1 MKQIRYVAGI
11 RAAFSVK
18 MAYHGGK
25 GRRKNMNK
33 SYETVWEIFN
43 ECANNQMRDVFFDEI
58 ETDDP
63 EAYIR
68 QKFPDKN
75 LKYEKTV
82 EADGSQVFDI
92 ETSGIRQRFTF
103 TEI

>member
-25 GRRKNMNK
+25 GRKNMNK
-33 SYETVWEIFN
+33 NYETVWEIFN
-43 ECANNQMRDVFFDEI
+43 ECANNRMRDVFFDEI
-58 ETDDP
+58 ETDDTD
-63 EAYIR
+63 AYVKG
-68 QKFPDKN
+68 KFKDKQITF
-75 LKYEKTV
+75 EKSV
-82 EADGSQVFDI
+82 LEDGTIVYDI
-92 ETSGIRQRFTF
+92 DASGIRERFSF

>member
-1 MKQIRYVAGI
+1 MSVPIIRL
-11 RAAFSVK
+11 
-18 MAYHGGK
+18 
-25 GRRKNMNK
+25 
-33 SYETVWEIFN
+33 
-43 ECANNQMRDVFFDEI
+43 RDVFFDEI

-82 EADGSQVFDI
+82 EADGSLVFDI

-103 TEI
+103 YRNLNRAENTRKAEKKNDE

>member
-1 MKQIRYVAGI
+1 MSPLRPLCRWRWGCRIEY
-11 RAAFSVK
+11 RAPPA
-18 MAYHGGK
+18 
-25 GRRKNMNK
+25 
-33 SYETVWEIFN
+33 
-43 ECANNQMRDVFFDEI
+43 VFFDEI

-82 EADGSQVFDI
+82 EADGSLVFDI